1 MEIKI
6 SRKSIL
12 NFTFAAMLVFTAAML
27 FFTIRYFGGAGS
39 EVLDDTEL
47 VLPQSAT
54 LSGNIADDAKIAVI
68 STDHGDM
75 AAELYPEHAPKAVA
89 NFIDLAESGYYN
101 GTLVYEI
108 EKGIHLGAGSRYGDG
123 SLPKGYDEK
132 YEKIE
137 PEITDELWPLRGAL
151 MSVGLKEKNFWTGKT
166 VYSGSRFIVSGS
178 IKLDDETKDL
188 FEQAQAKRVSG
199 MFLEYG
205 GTPNVSKQLT
215 VFAQIFDGWDVLDS
229 ILNEETEAEA
239 QLKKIK
245 EKSGSEGSDSKMD
258 EDEANEYVETS
269 KPVKDIEIKTVKIMS
284 YADYKAQSADIES

>member
-108 EKGIHLGAGSRYGDG
+108 EKGIHLGAGSGYGDG

-151 MSVGLKEKNFWTGKT
+151 MSVGLKEKKFWTGKT

-178 IKLDDETKDL
+178 IKLDNETKDL
-188 FEQAQAKRVSG
+188 LGQAQAKRVSG

-245 EKSGSEGSDSKMD
+245 EKSGSEGSDSKTD
-258 EDEANEYVETS
+258 EDEANDYVETS

-284 YADYKAQSADIES
+284 YADYKAQSADTES